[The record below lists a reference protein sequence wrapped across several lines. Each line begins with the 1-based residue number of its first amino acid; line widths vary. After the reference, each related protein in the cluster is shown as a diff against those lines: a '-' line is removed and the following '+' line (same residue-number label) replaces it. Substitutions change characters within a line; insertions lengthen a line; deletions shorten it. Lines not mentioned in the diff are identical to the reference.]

1 MHKLSLLLLP
11 LLLVA
16 LFANPAL
23 GDSDDFGSN
32 YNSQDWRV
40 TKAARL
46 IKKEQYRKAISQLR
60 KAVGK
65 DKKNADAWN
74 LLGFASR
81 KAGDLETSAD
91 AYAKAL
97 ALEPE
102 HKGALEYQGEL
113 FITQGAIGKAREN
126 LDKLIALCPGGCDER
141 SKLEQ
146 ALAKLQ

>member
-1 MHKLSLLLLP
+1 MRILLP
-11 LLLVA
+11 LLLLT
-16 LFANPAL
+16 LFISPVHS
-23 GDSDDFGSN
+23 DSDDSGDS
-32 YNSQDWRV
+32 YNSGNWRV
-40 TKAARL
+40 AKAAKL
-46 IKKEQYRKAISQLR
+46 IKKERYGKAVKQLR
-60 KAVGK
+60 KAVKK
-65 DKKNADAWN
+65 DNENADAWN

-81 KAGDLETSAD
+81 KMGDLETSAD

-113 FITQGAIGKAREN
+113 FITQGTIDKAKAN
-126 LDKLIALCPGGCDER
+126 LAKLTALCPNGCDER

>member
-1 MHKLSLLLLP
+1 MRILLP
-11 LLLVA
+11 LLLMV
-16 LFANPAL
+16 LFSSAIQA
-23 GDSDDFGSN
+23 DSDDFGNNS
-32 YNSQDWRV
+32 YNSEDWRV
-40 TKAARL
+40 SKAAKL
-46 IKKEQYRKAISQLR
+46 IKKARYGKAVKQLR
-60 KAVGK
+60 KAVKK

-81 KAGDLETSAD
+81 KMGDLETSAD

-113 FITQGAIGKAREN
+113 FITQGTIDKAKAN
-126 LDKLIALCPGGCDER
+126 LAKLVALCPSGCDER

-146 ALAKLQ
+146 ALARLQ